1 MRRTSGEGESVGAA
15 ARRGILVGFG
25 AAAMV
30 VAVAIATVDAAC
42 ATLGSA
48 CAAPDAAVDT
58 AERRTVR
65 QLVESH
71 ATAWETGDTALLR
84 EIIHDSVIVAYPR
97 HLMDKEGWLRELAAF
112 SKMNTDTRVY
122 VHAIVVDGP
131 DFALEW
137 QFATTEV
144 ETGIRTAV
152 SDAIIGRIEDGRII
166 VWKEYL
172 DGRVLELQ
180 RAGKLELREGMEPMP
195 WPLER
200 SPAVRPPRVIRPESP
215 PPDRRSSPDAPG
227 SGMPR
232 S

>member
-1 MRRTSGEGESVGAA
+1 MPRMSGEGEGVGAA

-30 VAVAIATVDAAC
+30 IGIAIATVEAAC
-42 ATLGSA
+42 VTLGA
-48 CAAPDAAVDT
+48 GCAAAGALADT
-58 AERRTVR
+58 VERRTVQ
-65 QLVESH
+65 QLVQSH

-84 EIIHDSVIVAYPR
+84 EIIHDSAIVAYPR

-122 VHAIVVDGP
+122 VHGIVVDGL

-144 ETGIRTAV
+144 ETGIRTAI
-152 SDAIIGRIEDGRII
+152 SDAIIGRVEEGRII

-180 RAGKLELREGMEPMP
+180 RAGELELREGMEPLP
-195 WPLER
+195 WPMER
-200 SPAVRPPRVIRPESP
+200 SPGARPPGVNPPESP

-227 SGMPR
+227 SGMPL